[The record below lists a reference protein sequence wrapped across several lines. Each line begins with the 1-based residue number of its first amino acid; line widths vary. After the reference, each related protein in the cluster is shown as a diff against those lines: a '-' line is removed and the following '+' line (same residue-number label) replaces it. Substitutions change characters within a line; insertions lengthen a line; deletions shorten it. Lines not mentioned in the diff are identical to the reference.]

1 MVDEDDTSNEYAI
14 EVINNERDARLCAQL
29 TAEEFIGHNPT
40 TFFDKL
46 TSDILFHQRAWPL
59 LADVV
64 DEQLSFLAR
73 HQPSGEIVG
82 TAIAGDLFLAH
93 IKHPYDTDSS
103 AHFLAIGDLCHE
115 MNHLFISRDF
125 GQELKPNSV
134 LNIIATAVRGEHS
147 GQGLASR
154 MTRILCDHARK
165 AKGFQY
171 AFVQATH
178 PAARHI
184 YRNKMGG
191 RQVSLI
197 DPTIWRWKKKFDRLS
212 YPYKD
217 YQDDLIENILIKLI
231 LDEKSNKL

>member
-1 MVDEDDTSNEYAI
+1 MIDEDDDSNEYAY

-29 TAEEFIGHNPT
+29 TAEEFTKYNPIAV
-40 TFFDKL
+40 FDKL

-59 LADVV
+59 LVDVV

-73 HQPSGEIVG
+73 HLPSGEIVG
-82 TAIAGDLFLAH
+82 AAIVGDLFLAH
-93 IKHPYDTDSS
+93 TKRPYDVNSP
-103 AHFLAIGDLCHE
+103 AHFLAIGDLFHE
-115 MNHLFISRDF
+115 INHLFISRDF
-125 GQELKPNSV
+125 GKELKPNSV
-134 LNIIATAVRGEHS
+134 LNIITTAVQGEHS

-165 AKGFQY
+165 SKGFQY

-184 YRNKMGG
+184 YLNKMGG

-197 DPTIWRWKKKFDRLS
+197 DPTIWRWKQKFDRLS

-217 YQDDLIENILIKLI
+217 YSDNSIENILIELI
-231 LDEKSNKL
+231 RDEEGN